1 VYNPFAPGFPRGFA
15 PSGFGPGFGSYPFPG
30 IYCKDIADDQQIEFM
45 YFLHTFNSFLSIH
58 VEKLNTDIV
67 N

>member
-30 IYCKDIADDQQIEFM
+30 IYCKDIAGDQWQWIA
-45 YFLHTFNSFLSIH
+45 YTLLRTLLHLMLRKCN
-58 VEKLNTDIV
+58 
-67 N
+67 